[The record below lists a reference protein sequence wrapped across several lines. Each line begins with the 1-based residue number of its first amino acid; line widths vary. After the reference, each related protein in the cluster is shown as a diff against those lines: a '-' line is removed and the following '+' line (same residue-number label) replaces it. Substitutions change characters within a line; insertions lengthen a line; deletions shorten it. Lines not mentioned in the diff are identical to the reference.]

1 MRTLTPAQPD
11 LLDWQPPEV
20 VTRFEERHVRAATI
34 QGRVCMAVAA
44 ALSDAAAA
52 GQDRA
57 SIAKAMTDFLGEPV
71 SKNMLDAYAS
81 QARAEHMINV
91 PRFIALIQA
100 TQDRRLLELLAEMFG
115 WAVIPREMLPL
126 IRVAA
131 IREREEELRDQR
143 RALMRE
149 VGRGHRK

>member
-1 MRTLTPAQPD
+1 MTKKKCQTTIARVASPFTQSASGN
-11 LLDWQPPEV
+11 
-20 VTRFEERHVRAATI
+20 FRAKP
-34 QGRVCMAVAA
+34 V
-44 ALSDAAAA
+44 
-52 GQDRA
+52 
-57 SIAKAMTDFLGEPV
+57 IAKAMTEFLGEPV

-81 QARAEHMINV
+81 QARTEHTISV
-91 PRFIALIQA
+91 PRFIALIHA
-100 TQDRRLLELLAEMFG
+100 THDRRLLELLAEMFG

-131 IREREEELRDQR
+131 IREREEELREQR